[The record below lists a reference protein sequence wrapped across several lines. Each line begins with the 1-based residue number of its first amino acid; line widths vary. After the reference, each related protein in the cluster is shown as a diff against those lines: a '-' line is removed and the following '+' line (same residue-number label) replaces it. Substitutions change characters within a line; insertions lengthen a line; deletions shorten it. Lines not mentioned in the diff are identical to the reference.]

1 MKRYIQV
8 LLSIAAICSS
18 FCATPSQSEEGAPAQ
33 GDLSQVASS
42 VSDAPSEKVVM
53 EKLAKSP
60 AVFIENRGQWEDETI
75 RYALSGMGANVGLAS
90 EGLRF
95 QLFRRQADPQAAPD
109 TVQDAE
115 AGSGPDTQGERPG
128 ENRGDGLRRRAR
140 GENRPTPAPV
150 RGLEF
155 STRFVGARRV
165 LPKGEALSEQV
176 FHYRRGEASR
186 WRENVPSFE
195 GIVYPN
201 LYDGIDLRVTGKR
214 TGVKYEFLVAPGA
227 DWRQIRLSYEG
238 VERLTVREDGALEIH
253 PRADWPPLQDASP
266 LLYQEIK
273 GVRQPVAGRYALD
286 GTVCGFE
293 ITGGY
298 DPSRPLVIDPD
309 LEWSTYLGGSDNDG
323 NNWGGVAL
331 DGSGNILVTGE
342 TWSSGWV
349 SGGFDTT
356 WGGYNDAFVTKLSS
370 SGGHLWSTYLGG
382 NGFDEGYGVAVD
394 GSGNIVVAGSTS
406 SSGWVSGGFDTTY
419 NGGLYDGFVAKLSS
433 SGGHLWSTCLGGSND
448 DWGWGVAVDGSG
460 NIVVTGRT
468 WSSEWVSGGF
478 DTTFD
483 FFDDAFVAKLSSS
496 GDHLWSTYLGGSG
509 WTEGYGVAV
518 EGSGNI
524 LVTGGTNSSGWVSG
538 GFDTT
543 LGGYVDA
550 FVAKLSSS
558 GGHLWSTYLGGS
570 DDDWGNGVAV
580 DGSGN
585 IVVTGVTESS
595 GYETHGGYRDAF
607 VAKLSSS
614 GGLLWST
621 YLGGSGGD
629 GGYGVAVDGSGNIVV
644 TGDTTSSGWV
654 SGGFDTILDGDSDA
668 FVAKL
673 SASGGHLW
681 STYLGGNID
690 DWGWGVAVDGSGNI
704 LVTGGTSSNGWV
716 SGGFDTTFND
726 VYDAFVAK
734 IRDRSPQ
741 TGVSEWVRY

>member
-1 MKRYIQV
+1 
-8 LLSIAAICSS
+8 
-18 FCATPSQSEEGAPAQ
+18 
-33 GDLSQVASS
+33 
-42 VSDAPSEKVVM
+42 
-53 EKLAKSP
+53 
-60 AVFIENRGQWEDETI
+60 
-75 RYALSGMGANVGLAS
+75 
-90 EGLRF
+90 
-95 QLFRRQADPQAAPD
+95 
-109 TVQDAE
+109 
-115 AGSGPDTQGERPG
+115 
-128 ENRGDGLRRRAR
+128 
-140 GENRPTPAPV
+140 
-150 RGLEF
+150 
-155 STRFVGARRV
+155 
-165 LPKGEALSEQV
+165 
-176 FHYRRGEASR
+176 
-186 WRENVPSFE
+186 
-195 GIVYPN
+195 
-201 LYDGIDLRVTGKR
+201 
-214 TGVKYEFLVAPGA
+214 
-227 DWRQIRLSYEG
+227 
-238 VERLTVREDGALEIH
+238 
-253 PRADWPPLQDASP
+253 
-266 LLYQEIK
+266 
-273 GVRQPVAGRYALD
+273 
-286 GTVCGFE
+286 
-293 ITGGY
+293 
-298 DPSRPLVIDPD
+298 
-309 LEWSTYLGGSDNDG
+309 
-323 NNWGGVAL
+323 
-331 DGSGNILVTGE
+331 
-342 TWSSGWV
+342 
-349 SGGFDTT
+349 
-356 WGGYNDAFVTKLSS
+356 
-370 SGGHLWSTYLGG
+370 
-382 NGFDEGYGVAVD
+382 
-394 GSGNIVVAGSTS
+394 
-406 SSGWVSGGFDTTY
+406 
-419 NGGLYDGFVAKLSS
+419 
-433 SGGHLWSTCLGGSND
+433 
-448 DWGWGVAVDGSG
+448 
-460 NIVVTGRT
+460 VTGRT

-509 WTEGYGVAV
+509 WTEGDGVAV

-644 TGDTTSSGWV
+644 TGDTSSSGWV

>member
-1 MKRYIQV
+1 MKRYIQG
-8 LLSIAAICSS
+8 LLSIAAIWSF
-18 FCATPSQSEEGAPAQ
+18 FCATPCQSEEGAPAQ

-60 AVFIENRGQWEDETI
+60 SVFIENRGQWEDETI

-128 ENRGDGLRRRAR
+128 ENRGDGLRRRAK
-140 GENRPTPAPV
+140 GENRPDSAPV

-253 PRADWPPLQDASP
+253 PRADWPPLQDAPP
-266 LLYQEIK
+266 LLYQEIN

-309 LEWSTYLGGSDNDG
+309 LEWSTYLGGIEGDQG
-323 NNWGGVAL
+323 YGVAV
-331 DGSGNILVTGE
+331 DGSGNIVVTG
-342 TWSSGWV
+342 TTCSSGWV

-433 SGGHLWSTCLGGSND
+433 SG
-448 DWGWGVAVDGSG
+448 
-460 NIVVTGRT
+460 
-468 WSSEWVSGGF
+468 
-478 DTTFD
+478 
-483 FFDDAFVAKLSSS
+483 
-496 GDHLWSTYLGGSG
+496 DHLWSTYLGGSG
-509 WTEGYGVAV
+509 WTDGYGVAV

-558 GGHLWSTYLGGS
+558 GGLLWSTYLGGS

-614 GGLLWST
+614 GSLLWST

-644 TGDTTSSGWV
+644 TGDTSSSGWV

-726 VYDAFVAK
+726 SIDAFVAK